1 MSSIHTWYLSQYL
14 IMIRPSQITECLNYV
29 RHAVQRGKLQPVLD
43 TVLAPAEVGAAL
55 QRLATEEV
63 VGKSIVLFDKL

>member
-1 MSSIHTWYLSQYL
+1 MTTDDLTNDLYPLYNV
-14 IMIRPSQITECLNYV
+14 RPSQITECLNYV
-29 RHAVQRGKLQPVLD
+29 KNAVQRGKLQPVLD

>member
-1 MSSIHTWYLSQYL
+1 MTFSLSSPCFYLLTS
-14 IMIRPSQITECLNYV
+14 RPSQITESLNYV
-29 RHAVQRGKLQPVLD
+29 RNAVQRGKLQPVLD

>member
-1 MSSIHTWYLSQYL
+1 M
-14 IMIRPSQITECLNYV
+14 